1 MGKNKCG
8 KSHFYIIRQDRICQE
23 QENIVVGEGL
33 MHTHL
38 QTTRNNHTGLTK
50 VVLKYGLYIDI
61 WAVGVTEPYIYVRGM
76 RKAC

>member
-1 MGKNKCG
+1 M
-8 KSHFYIIRQDRICQE
+8 
-23 QENIVVGEGL
+23 VGEGL